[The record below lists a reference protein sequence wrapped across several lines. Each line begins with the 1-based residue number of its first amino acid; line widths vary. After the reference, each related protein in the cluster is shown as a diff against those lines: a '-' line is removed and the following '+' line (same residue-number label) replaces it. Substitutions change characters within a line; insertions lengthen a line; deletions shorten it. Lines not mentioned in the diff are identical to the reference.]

1 MSASQSPAFSTEAVA
16 WLFVSRDDRDG
27 NGVASGVPRSAR
39 QRQFD
44 CRIAA
49 VRQDGS
55 AKAIGRV
62 AKRALLL
69 LVALSPAAGLTA
81 CGGGGTSASTAAS
94 SVASA
99 PAATSTA
106 TSTPTHTATAAQPP
120 AKAPHQAPPSASGG
134 SSSGGGGA
142 SFREPHADNS
152 IPDFGAEAS
161 TGELAR
167 ATAALAAFL
176 HARAGGEWAAACV
189 YLAGPTR
196 VQLERFGGAAKG
208 GSKGCGTALAALSG
222 GGGHGASPSRA
233 ETLTGSVAALR
244 VKGNSAFALY
254 RGPNGNKYVMP
265 MVKEGGA
272 WKIGQLA
279 PIAYPIGTTGA
290 AP

>member
-1 MSASQSPAFSTEAVA
+1 M
-16 WLFVSRDDRDG
+16 
-27 NGVASGVPRSAR
+27 
-39 QRQFD
+39 
-44 CRIAA
+44 
-49 VRQDGS
+49 RQDGS
-55 AKAIGRV
+55 ARAIGRV

-69 LVALSPAAGLTA
+69 LVAVSPVAGLTA
-81 CGGGGTSASTAAS
+81 CGSGSTSASTTAS

-106 TSTPTHTATAAQPP
+106 TSTTTRTATAAQPP
-120 AKAPHQAPPSASGG
+120 AKAPHEASPSASGG
-134 SSSGGGGA
+134 SSSGDGGGGA

-167 ATAALAAFL
+167 ATGALAVFL
-176 HARAGGEWAAACV
+176 HARASGEWSRACT
-189 YLAGPTR
+189 YLAGTTR
-196 VQLERFGGAAKG
+196 AQLERFGGASKG
-208 GSKGCGTALAALSG
+208 GSKGCGTALAALS